1 MRAALLVALVSIAPA
16 SAAAEEE
23 DTAAR
28 LVEWYGARK
37 HYRQVRREVL
47 GWHKTTKNAC
57 VAFVSTALREIGVEV
72 PLDAEVDGEKV
83 SRLTRPL
90 SLWLEER
97 LGWRRIDDVDELAPG
112 DVVFTEHADYPW
124 HVYVFVA
131 WKDAGEHLAITLDN
145 QGFRRVRDVLGHG
158 DGNFTPFAYAL
169 RAPEES

>member
-1 MRAALLVALVSIAPA
+1 MRALLVALLLLVP
-16 SAAAEEE
+16 AAARAES

-28 LVEWYGARK
+28 LVEWYGTKK

-57 VAFVSTALREIGVEV
+57 VAFVSTALRRIGVDV

-90 SLWLEER
+90 SLWLEDR
-97 LGWRRIDDVDELAPG
+97 LGWQRIDDVADLAPG
-112 DVVFTEHADYPW
+112 DVVFTEHAEYPW

-131 WKDAGEHLAITLDN
+131 WKDAGDHVAVTLDN
-145 QGFRRVRDVLGHG
+145 QGFRRARDVLGHG

-169 RAPEES
+169 RAPAAP